1 MNKSKSNGFISKAI
15 VKSNLKRFTPLM
27 VMGIVYFF
35 CLYVL
40 PAFFVD
46 DLSFYLRQSFDYGIF
61 AVRFYCAAMPL
72 AVSLALCNFLHKKNA
87 VMFHHSIPVKRTQMY
102 LSIVIAGLII
112 IFVPIVLLSFYISAV
127 VNIVTA
133 FKILGFGIL
142 SSTYVFSICIIAGII
157 SGTTVM
163 HFILAVWFNFLPQSI
178 YAVLVTY
185 SQVLLFG
192 FTTKDMWRDIEL
204 MSPETNTFSLL
215 STTSLVYIGIFV
227 AIYILAGF
235 LYSRAKLERTEN
247 AVFFNSIK
255 VLLNALTS
263 IYTMAIFG
271 FIIYALKQTTTSFI
285 VSSII
290 GAIIGSYAGY
300 MILNKTFKI
309 FNKQATKI
317 TVCIVVLSMIL
328 SLSFMLD
335 FYRFE
340 SKVPNVND
348 LKSVKLNSDMLD
360 ENNSCEGW
368 NSLFD
373 SNYTNR
379 DIISNVIN
387 VQKAAIDNEKKLDQT
402 EGTYNVYIEYKLKN
416 GKSISREYEVSK
428 YNKNIQKYMKYI
440 YESKSFKEK
449 SRFSSIKNKIKEISV
464 SNSETDLKVSARYI
478 DDLIETLDKDRSN
491 ISYEQNLKGL
501 SSGYELILDLSD
513 KEFRYVVISVK
524 NSDKGT
530 LKFIEKLRKEAKGKK

>member
-464 SNSETDLKVSARYI
+464 SNSETDLKVPARYI

>member
-133 FKILGFGIL
+133 LKILGFGIL

-227 AIYILAGF
+227 VIYILAGF

-247 AVFFNSIK
+247 AVIFNSIK

-300 MILNKTFKI
+300 MILNKNFKI

-348 LKSVKLNSDMLD
+348 VKSVKLNSDMLD

-387 VQKAAIDNEKKLDQT
+387 VQKAAIDNEKKLNQT

-416 GKSISREYEVSK
+416 GKSISREYEVSMD
-428 YNKNIQKYMKYI
+428 NKNIQKYMKYI

-464 SNSETDLKVSARYI
+464 SNSETDLKVPARYI

>member
-1 MNKSKSNGFISKAI
+1 MNKSKSNGLISKAI

-35 CLYVL
+35 CIYVL

-46 DLSFYLRQSFDYGIF
+46 DLSSHLRGSLDFGFF

-112 IFVPIVLLSFYISAV
+112 MFVPIVLLSFYISAV
-127 VNIVTA
+127 VNIATA
-133 FKILGFGIL
+133 LKILGFGIL
-142 SSTYVFSICIIAGII
+142 SSTYVFSICILAGII

-163 HFILAVWFNFLPQSI
+163 HFILAIWFNFLPQSI

-192 FTTKDMWRDIEL
+192 FTTKDIWNDVAL

-227 AIYILAGF
+227 VIYILAGF

-340 SKVPNVND
+340 SRVPNVND
-348 LKSVKLNSDMLD
+348 VKSVKLNSDMLD
-360 ENNSCEGW
+360 DNNSYEGW
-368 NSLFD
+368 SSLFD
-373 SNYTNR
+373 NNYTNR

-387 VQKAAIDNEKKLDQT
+387 VQKAAIDNENKFDKT
-402 EGTYNVYIEYKLKN
+402 NGTYSVYIEYKLKN
-416 GKSISREYEVSK
+416 GKSISREYEVSLD
-428 YNKNIQKYMKYI
+428 NKNIQKYMEYI

-449 SRFSSIKNKIKEISV
+449 TQFSNIENEIKEISV
-464 SNSETDLKVSARYI
+464 SNSETDLKVPARYI

-491 ISYEQNLKGL
+491 MSYEQNLNGQ
-501 SSGYELILDLSD
+501 SSGYELVLDLSD
-513 KEFRYVVISVK
+513 KEIRYFSISVK

-530 LKFIEKLRKEAKGKK
+530 LEFIEKLRKEAKGKK

>member
-1 MNKSKSNGFISKAI
+1 MNKSKSNGLISKAI

-46 DLSFYLRQSFDYGIF
+46 DLSSHLRGSLDFGFF

-112 IFVPIVLLSFYISAV
+112 MFVPIVLLSFYISAV
-127 VNIVTA
+127 VNIATA
-133 FKILGFGIL
+133 LKILGFGIL
-142 SSTYVFSICIIAGII
+142 SSTYVFSICILAGII

-163 HFILAVWFNFLPQSI
+163 HFILAIWFNFLPQSI

-192 FTTKDMWRDIEL
+192 FTTKDIWNDVAL

-227 AIYILAGF
+227 VIYILAGF

-340 SKVPNVND
+340 SRVPNVND
-348 LKSVKLNSDMLD
+348 VKSVKLNSDMLD
-360 ENNSCEGW
+360 DNNSYEGW
-368 NSLFD
+368 SSLFD
-373 SNYTNR
+373 NNYTNR

-387 VQKAAIDNEKKLDQT
+387 VQKAAIDNENKFDKT
-402 EGTYNVYIEYKLKN
+402 NGTYSVYIEYKLKN
-416 GKSISREYEVSK
+416 GKSISREYEVSLD
-428 YNKNIQKYMKYI
+428 NKNIQKYMKYI

-449 SRFSSIKNKIKEISV
+449 TQFSNIENEIKEISV
-464 SNSETDLKVSARYI
+464 SNSETDLKVPARYI

-491 ISYEQNLKGL
+491 MSYEQNLNGQ
-501 SSGYELILDLSD
+501 SSGYELVLDLSD
-513 KEFRYVVISVK
+513 KEIRYFSISVK

-530 LKFIEKLRKEAKGKK
+530 LEFIEKLRKEAKGKK

>member
-1 MNKSKSNGFISKAI
+1 MNKSKSNGLISKAI

-46 DLSFYLRQSFDYGIF
+46 DLSSHLRGSLDFGFF

-112 IFVPIVLLSFYISAV
+112 MFVPIVLLSFYISAV
-127 VNIVTA
+127 VNIATA
-133 FKILGFGIL
+133 LKILGFGIL
-142 SSTYVFSICIIAGII
+142 SSTYVFSICILAGII

-163 HFILAVWFNFLPQSI
+163 HFILAIWFNFLPQSI

-192 FTTKDMWRDIEL
+192 FTTKDIWNDVAL

-227 AIYILAGF
+227 VIYILAGF

-340 SKVPNVND
+340 SRVPNVND
-348 LKSVKLNSDMLD
+348 VKSVKLNSDMLD
-360 ENNSCEGW
+360 DNNSYEGW
-368 NSLFD
+368 SNLFD
-373 SNYTNR
+373 NNYTNR

-387 VQKAAIDNEKKLDQT
+387 VQKAAIDNENKFDKT
-402 EGTYNVYIEYKLKN
+402 NGTYSVYIEYKLKN
-416 GKSISREYEVSK
+416 GKSISREYEVSLD
-428 YNKNIQKYMKYI
+428 NKNIQKYMKYI

-449 SRFSSIKNKIKEISV
+449 TQFSNIENEIKEISV
-464 SNSETDLKVSARYI
+464 SNSETDLKVPARYI

-491 ISYEQNLKGL
+491 MSYEQNLNGQ
-501 SSGYELILDLSD
+501 SSGYELVLDLSD
-513 KEFRYVVISVK
+513 KEIRYFSISVK

-530 LKFIEKLRKEAKGKK
+530 LEFIEKLRKEAKGKK

>member
-1 MNKSKSNGFISKAI
+1 MNKSKSNGLISKAI

-46 DLSFYLRQSFDYGIF
+46 DLSSHLRGSLDFGFF

-112 IFVPIVLLSFYISAV
+112 MFVPIVLLSFYISAV
-127 VNIVTA
+127 VNIATA
-133 FKILGFGIL
+133 LKILGFGIL
-142 SSTYVFSICIIAGII
+142 SSTYVFSICILAGII

-163 HFILAVWFNFLPQSI
+163 HFILAIWFNFLPQSI

-192 FTTKDMWRDIEL
+192 FTTKDIWNDVAL

-227 AIYILAGF
+227 VIYILAGF

-290 GAIIGSYAGY
+290 DAIIGSYAGY

-340 SKVPNVND
+340 SRVPNVND
-348 LKSVKLNSDMLD
+348 VKSVKLNSDMLD
-360 ENNSCEGW
+360 DNNSYEGW
-368 NSLFD
+368 SSLFD
-373 SNYTNR
+373 NNYTNR

-387 VQKAAIDNEKKLDQT
+387 VQKAAIDNENKFDKT
-402 EGTYNVYIEYKLKN
+402 NGTYSVYIEYKLKN
-416 GKSISREYEVSK
+416 GKSISREYEVSLD
-428 YNKNIQKYMKYI
+428 NKNIQKYMKYI

-449 SRFSSIKNKIKEISV
+449 TQFSNIENEIKEISV
-464 SNSETDLKVSARYI
+464 SNSETDLKVPARYI

-491 ISYEQNLKGL
+491 MSYEQNLNGQ
-501 SSGYELILDLSD
+501 SSGYELVLDLSD
-513 KEFRYVVISVK
+513 KEIRYFSISVK

-530 LKFIEKLRKEAKGKK
+530 LEFIEKLRKEAKGKK

>member
-1 MNKSKSNGFISKAI
+1 MNKSKSNGLISKAI

-46 DLSFYLRQSFDYGIF
+46 DLSSHLRGSLDFGFF

-112 IFVPIVLLSFYISAV
+112 MFVPIVLLSFYISAV
-127 VNIVTA
+127 VNIATA
-133 FKILGFGIL
+133 LKILGFGIL
-142 SSTYVFSICIIAGII
+142 SSTYVFSICILAGII

-163 HFILAVWFNFLPQSI
+163 HFILAIWFNFLPQSI

-192 FTTKDMWRDIEL
+192 FTTKDIWNDVAL

-227 AIYILAGF
+227 VIYILAGF

-340 SKVPNVND
+340 SRVPNVND
-348 LKSVKLNSDMLD
+348 VKSVKLNSDMLD
-360 ENNSCEGW
+360 DNNSYEGW
-368 NSLFD
+368 SSLFD
-373 SNYTNR
+373 NNYTNR

-387 VQKAAIDNEKKLDQT
+387 VQKAAIDNENKFDKT
-402 EGTYNVYIEYKLKN
+402 NGTYSVYIEYKLKN
-416 GKSISREYEVSK
+416 GKSISREYEVSLD
-428 YNKNIQKYMKYI
+428 NKNIQKYMKYI

-449 SRFSSIKNKIKEISV
+449 TQFSNIENEIKEISV
-464 SNSETDLKVSARYI
+464 SNSETDLKVPARYI

-491 ISYEQNLKGL
+491 MGYEQNLNGQ
-501 SSGYELILDLSD
+501 SSGYELVLDLSD
-513 KEFRYVVISVK
+513 KEIRYFSISVK

-530 LKFIEKLRKEAKGKK
+530 LEFIEKLRKEAKGKK

>member
-46 DLSFYLRQSFDYGIF
+46 DLSFYLRQSSDYGIF

-87 VMFHHSIPVKRTQMY
+87 VVFHHSIPVKRTQMY

-464 SNSETDLKVSARYI
+464 SNSETDLKVPARYI

>member
-133 FKILGFGIL
+133 LKILGFGIL

-227 AIYILAGF
+227 VIYILAGF

-247 AVFFNSIK
+247 AVIFNSIK

-348 LKSVKLNSDMLD
+348 VKSVKLNSDMLD

-387 VQKAAIDNEKKLDQT
+387 VQKAAIDNEKKLNQT

-416 GKSISREYEVSK
+416 GKSISREYEVSMD
-428 YNKNIQKYMKYI
+428 NKNIQKYMKYI

-464 SNSETDLKVSARYI
+464 SNSETDLKVPARYI

>member
-1 MNKSKSNGFISKAI
+1 MNKSKSNGLISKAI

-46 DLSFYLRQSFDYGIF
+46 DLSSHLRGSLDFGFF

-112 IFVPIVLLSFYISAV
+112 MFVPIVLLSFYISAV
-127 VNIVTA
+127 VNIATA
-133 FKILGFGIL
+133 LKILGFGIL
-142 SSTYVFSICIIAGII
+142 SSTYVFSICILAGII

-163 HFILAVWFNFLPQSI
+163 HFILAIWFNFLPQSI
-178 YAVLVTY
+178 YTVLVTY

-192 FTTKDMWRDIEL
+192 FTTKDIWNDVAL

-227 AIYILAGF
+227 VIYILAGF

-340 SKVPNVND
+340 SRVPNVND
-348 LKSVKLNSDMLD
+348 VKSVKLNSDMLD
-360 ENNSCEGW
+360 DNNSYEGW
-368 NSLFD
+368 SSLFD
-373 SNYTNR
+373 NNYTNR

-387 VQKAAIDNEKKLDQT
+387 VQKAAIDNENKFDKT
-402 EGTYNVYIEYKLKN
+402 NGTYSVYIEYKLKN
-416 GKSISREYEVSK
+416 GKSISREYEVSLD
-428 YNKNIQKYMKYI
+428 NKNIQKYMKYI

-449 SRFSSIKNKIKEISV
+449 TQFSNIENEIKEISV
-464 SNSETDLKVSARYI
+464 SNSETDLKVPARYI

-491 ISYEQNLKGL
+491 MSYEQNLNGQ
-501 SSGYELILDLSD
+501 SSGYELVLDLSD
-513 KEFRYVVISVK
+513 KEIRYFSISVK

-530 LKFIEKLRKEAKGKK
+530 LEFIEKLRKEAKGKK

>member
-178 YAVLVTY
+178 YAVLATY

-290 GAIIGSYAGY
+290 GAIIGNYAGY

-402 EGTYNVYIEYKLKN
+402 EGAYNVYIEYKLKN

-464 SNSETDLKVSARYI
+464 SNSETDLKVPARYI

>member
-1 MNKSKSNGFISKAI
+1 MNKSKSNGLISKAI

-46 DLSFYLRQSFDYGIF
+46 DLSSHLRGSLDFGFF

-112 IFVPIVLLSFYISAV
+112 MFVPIVLLSFYISAV
-127 VNIVTA
+127 VNIATA
-133 FKILGFGIL
+133 LKILGFGIL
-142 SSTYVFSICIIAGII
+142 SSTYVFSICILAGII

-163 HFILAVWFNFLPQSI
+163 HFILAIWFNFLPQSI

-192 FTTKDMWRDIEL
+192 FTTKDIWNDVAL

-227 AIYILAGF
+227 VIYILAGF
-235 LYSRAKLERTEN
+235 LYNRAKLERTEN

-340 SKVPNVND
+340 SRVPNVND
-348 LKSVKLNSDMLD
+348 VKSVKLNSDMLD
-360 ENNSCEGW
+360 DNNSYEGW
-368 NSLFD
+368 SSLFD
-373 SNYTNR
+373 NNYTNR

-387 VQKAAIDNEKKLDQT
+387 VQKAAIDNENKFDKT
-402 EGTYNVYIEYKLKN
+402 NGTYSVYIEYKLKN
-416 GKSISREYEVSK
+416 GKSISREYEVSLD
-428 YNKNIQKYMKYI
+428 NKNIQKYMKYI

-449 SRFSSIKNKIKEISV
+449 TQFSNIENEIKEISV
-464 SNSETDLKVSARYI
+464 SNSETDLKVPARYI

-491 ISYEQNLKGL
+491 MSYEQNLNGQ
-501 SSGYELILDLSD
+501 SSGYELVLDLSD
-513 KEFRYVVISVK
+513 KEIRYFSISVK

-530 LKFIEKLRKEAKGKK
+530 LEFIEKLRKEAKGKK